1 MQGSRLPLIAFIVLD
16 IRINSKCYLRL
27 SSDLT
32 DIGQQPAL
40 PIVSF
45 LALSFGLHYVNII
58 SSLQFVNI
66 TKEVR

>member
-16 IRINSKCYLRL
+16 SRLNSKCYLRF
-27 SSDLT
+27 SSDLP
-32 DIGQQPAL
+32 DIWQQPAL

-45 LALSFGLHYVNII
+45 LALSFGLHHVNIML
-58 SSLQFVNI
+58 SLQFVNI